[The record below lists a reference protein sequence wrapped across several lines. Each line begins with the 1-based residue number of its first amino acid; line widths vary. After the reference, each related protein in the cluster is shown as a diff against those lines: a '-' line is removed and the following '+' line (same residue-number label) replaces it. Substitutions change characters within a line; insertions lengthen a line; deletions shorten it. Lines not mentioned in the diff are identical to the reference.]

1 MTSRRRA
8 SRTARRTEFTSGPGI
23 ERSSRWPLRVQV
35 QVQVQTWARQ
45 ANRVG
50 VRQQSHAR
58 CKGDFQA
65 ERGPGALEGNVAAR
79 RAILD
84 PHAGRETLAQR
95 REMMP
100 RPKKK
105 QTRPAASASAPPSA
119 RMLDLIIG
127 YWVSQLVH
135 VAAKLQL
142 ADLLKDGP
150 KSCAELAARTGTEPH
165 RLYRLLRALASVG
178 VFAERK
184 AGRFALTPL
193 ATTLRSDRPDS
204 MRDFALMMVER
215 YNWDPWSR
223 LLDGMSGEEV
233 PFHAVHGMNA
243 FEYLAK
249 HPDDGVIFGRSM
261 TSLSR
266 TENPAVEAAYDFS
279 RLGTLVDVGGSHG
292 HLLAAILQKN
302 RRLRG
307 ILFDQPHVLEQAKRA
322 PYVSGSAVKERIKM
336 MPGDFFISVPEGA
349 DAYIMKYILCLLY
362 TSDAA
367 DERSS

>member
-1 MTSRRRA
+1 
-8 SRTARRTEFTSGPGI
+8 
-23 ERSSRWPLRVQV
+23 
-35 QVQVQTWARQ
+35 
-45 ANRVG
+45 
-50 VRQQSHAR
+50 
-58 CKGDFQA
+58 
-65 ERGPGALEGNVAAR
+65 
-79 RAILD
+79 
-84 PHAGRETLAQR
+84 
-95 REMMP
+95 MP

-223 LLDGMSGEEV
+223 LLDGVSGEEV

-349 DAYIMKYILCLLY
+349 DAYIMKYILHDWDDDACVTILKHCRQSMAIGGRVLVVDTVIPPGNRRHWGKLLDINMLVA
-362 TSDAA
+362 TGGRERTKEEFGAIFQAA
-367 DERSS
+367 GLKIRRIHPTACPLSIVEGVSAS